1 MKFFVNVKALG
12 KLRASVKQV
21 PFEIEGTPENVRDL
35 IVRVVAACVAQ
46 FEQRAAQTEV
56 LAAMTADEIADRAV
70 SGKISFGDANGER
83 GVNLQQAQQNALQC
97 FEDGIY
103 RIFLDGQPLEELDR
117 EIELN
122 EQSQLT
128 FVRLTML
135 AGRLW

>member
-12 KLRASVKQV
+12 KLRASVEQV
-21 PFEIEGTPENVRDL
+21 PFEIDGNPEDVRDL
-35 IVRVVAACVAQ
+35 IIRVVAACVAQ
-46 FEQRAAQTEV
+46 FERRAAQGEV
-56 LAAMTADEIADRAV
+56 LAAMTADGIADRAM
-70 SGKISFGDANGER
+70 SGKISFGDVNGER
-83 GVNLQQAQQNALQC
+83 SVDLQQAQQNALQC

-103 RIFLDGQPLEELDR
+103 RVFLDGQPLEELDR
-117 EIELN
+117 KIKLN